1 MRSRKF
7 DKDSRHREM
16 DDIRDWYLI
25 GFIALASALVTW
37 LPLLGR
43 VRL

>member
-1 MRSRKF
+1 MRRLE
-7 DKDSRHREM
+7 KDTRRQQSN
-16 DDIRDWYLI
+16 DIRDWYLI
-25 GFIALASALVTW
+25 GFIALASALMTW

>member
-1 MRSRKF
+1 MRRLE
-7 DKDSRHREM
+7 KDARDQKSNDM
-16 DDIRDWYLI
+16 RDWYLI
-25 GFIALASALVTW
+25 GSIALASALVAW